1 VTLPLLLERAARVLP
16 GSVAVR
22 LGTRDVLD
30 YRELAARA
38 AGLGAGLARRH
49 GVRPGDRVVLAL
61 RNEPAYF
68 EALFACWSARL
79 IAVPVNA
86 KLHARELAHILD
98 DCAAAVVLTS
108 PELSGVLADA
118 VARSA
123 AAPDV
128 VVSGSA
134 DWDRLVRDDGP
145 AAAGRGEPGDPAW
158 LFYTS
163 GTTGTPK
170 GAVLSHRNLLTMTA
184 AYLSDVDPTGP
195 GDAIIHAAPLSHGSG
210 LYVLPHVAAMATH
223 VIPESG
229 GFDPAELVGLL
240 GQTPRASFFA
250 APTMVHRLVHAPEI
264 GRLDPSN
271 LRSLV
276 YGGGPMYVADCHAA
290 LEVLGPRLVQIY
302 GQGESPMTIT
312 VLPRRVLADAD
323 DPRRE
328 QRLAG
333 VGFAQWPVEVVV
345 AGEDDVP
352 LAPGRIGEV
361 LVRGDTVMS
370 GYWGRPEA
378 SAETLRGGW
387 LHTGDMGELDEDG
400 FLTLRDRSKDVI
412 ISGGSNIYPREIEEV
427 LLRHPRV
434 EEIAVVGRPDP
445 DWGEDV
451 VAFVVGS
458 GIDAAELDRLCLAS
472 IARFKRPK
480 DYRFVAALPKNDTG
494 KVLKS
499 ALRAALAAEATQ
511 GEGAPAR

>member
-16 GSVAVR
+16 SHVAVR

-30 YRELAARA
+30 YRGLAARA
-38 AGLGAGLARRH
+38 AALGAGLVRRH
-49 GVRPGDRVVLAL
+49 GLQPGDRVVIAL
-61 RNEPAYF
+61 LNEPSYL

-79 IAVPVNA
+79 VAVPVNA
-86 KLHARELAHILD
+86 KLHAREFAFILD
-98 DCAAAVVLTS
+98 DCAAALVFTS
-108 PELSGVLADA
+108 PGLSGTL
-118 VARSA
+118 SA
-123 AAPDV
+123 AVDLSGRRPDV

-134 DWDRLVRDDGP
+134 DWERLLALGHP
-145 AAAGRGEPGDPAW
+145 PGGGRGEPGDPAW

-195 GDAIIHAAPLSHGSG
+195 ADSIIHAAPMSHGSG

-223 VIPESG
+223 VVPESG
-229 GFDPAELVGLL
+229 GFDPGELVDLL
-240 GQTPRASFFA
+240 AHTAGASLFA
-250 APTMVHRLVHAPEI
+250 APTMVHRLVRAPGI
-264 GRLDPSN
+264 GGLDPAN

-290 LEVLGPRLVQIY
+290 LEVFGPRLVQIY

-312 VLPRRVLADAD
+312 VLPKRVLADVH

-333 VGFAQWPVEVVV
+333 VGFPQWPVEVIV
-345 AGEDDVP
+345 ADEDDVP
-352 LAPGRIGEV
+352 LPPGHIGEV
-361 LVRGDTVMS
+361 LVRGDPVMS
-370 GYWGRPEA
+370 GYWNRPEA
-378 SAETLRGGW
+378 SAATLRGGW

-427 LLRHPRV
+427 LLRDPRV
-434 EEIAVVGRPDP
+434 AEIAVVGRADP
-445 DWGEDV
+445 DWGEEA
-451 VAFVVGS
+451 VAFVVGHDV
-458 GIDAAELDRLCLAS
+458 DAAGLDRLCLAS

-480 DYRFVAALPKNDTG
+480 EYRFVPSLPKNDTG

-499 ALRAALAAEATQ
+499 SLRAQLAAEAAQ
-511 GEGAPAR
+511 GKEAPAR